1 MFPPPVSH
9 DATATGEAADGPP
22 GYIDRVPLLDLPD
35 RSSLDDLRRQ
45 ARTLQRLVRAGVP
58 GALDAVTEF
67 HPRLSAM
74 PAGDPLLAAFS
85 LADAQLVIARQ
96 YGFASWPKLRQYLA
110 VVDSYRCDPHLQP
123 AGGPTGTP
131 DDPSDDFL
139 RLGCLVYA
147 GYDPSRIERADRILA
162 EQPEVAL
169 ATVCTSAAAG
179 EYQHVS
185 ALVRAQPELA
195 DRPGGPFGWPPLL
208 YACYSRVSQA
218 AGPVTSSLEVARRL
232 LAAGADPNA
241 GYLWSGLP
249 SPFTALT
256 GAFGRGEGAPPA
268 HPQARQL
275 ATLLLEAGADAND
288 SQALYNCGL
297 QSPPD
302 DDSYLRLLLRYG
314 LGQGSGG
321 PWHQRLAPVHPA
333 PRQLLDQ
340 ELIKAVRKGLPDRAA
355 LLLAHGADPA
365 GQGTGHGG
373 HTAWEWAALGGQPAI
388 LDLLS
393 QTGPG
398 PDFDEVLDFLAACM
412 RGDSKRA
419 MSLRAADPGLA
430 AEAIAREPDLLVE
443 AAEGSHEQA
452 VRLLAQVG
460 FDVNAPRQAGYT
472 ALHSAAG
479 AGDLGMVRLLVE
491 LGADPAI
498 EDRVHHGTALGWAQ
512 YGGQA
517 DVAAYLAGLTGPS

>member
-1 MFPPPVSH
+1 MFPTPVSH
-9 DATATGEAADGPP
+9 DPTATGEATDSPAS
-22 GYIDRVPLLDLPD
+22 YIDRVPLLELPD
-35 RSSLDDLRRQ
+35 RPSLDDLRRQ
-45 ARTLQRLVRAGVP
+45 ARTFQRLVRAGLP
-58 GALDAVTEF
+58 GALDTVTEF
-67 HPRLSAM
+67 HPRLTAM
-74 PAGDPLLAAFS
+74 PAGDPLLAAFA

-96 YGFASWPKLRQYLA
+96 YGFASWTGLRQYLA
-110 VVDSYRCDPHLQP
+110 AVDTFTREPHLQP
-123 AGGPTGTP
+123 AGGPAGTGQ
-131 DDPSDDFL
+131 DLADDFV
-139 RLGCLVYA
+139 RLACLVYA
-147 GYDPSRIERADRILA
+147 GYDASRIERAGRLLA
-162 EQPEVAL
+162 EQPEL
-169 ATVCTSAAAG
+169 ARASVYASSAAG
-179 EYQHVS
+179 EYEH
-185 ALVRAQPELA
+185 LTGLIRAEPELA

-208 YACYSRVSQA
+208 YACYSRVSQDT
-218 AGPVTSSLEVARRL
+218 GRSTLEVARRL

-268 HPQARQL
+268 HPRAREL

-512 YGGQA
+512 YGDQA